1 MPTRTRPSFALLASG
16 SLVALVALALAAVG
30 ACSDQGEGG
39 VCDPNSDDC
48 ASGLQCQTLPGSP
61 VNRCCPIPPATPTTQ
76 ICAPDHPGVADANV
90 PPQDSGSSSS
100 SSSSSSGG
108 DAEGGS
114 SAPDAVS
121 EAASETSADAPAES
135 SSVGAE
141 GTGAEAPDG
150 PTE

>member
-1 MPTRTRPSFALLASG
+1 MRTRTRPSFALLASG
-16 SLVALVALALAAVG
+16 SLVAFVALAWVG
-30 ACSDQGEGG
+30 ACSNQGEGG

-48 ASGLQCQTLPGSP
+48 GSGLTCQTITGSP
-61 VNRCCPIPPATPTTQ
+61 VNRCCPVDRTTSTTQ
-76 ICAPDHPGVADANV
+76 ICQESTSGLNDANAA
-90 PPQDSGSSSS
+90 PQDSGASSS

-108 DAEGGS
+108 DAEAGS
-114 SAPDAVS
+114 SAPDALS
-121 EAASETSADAPAES
+121 EATTETSADAPAES